1 MKKSKRYSE
10 LAKLETFEE
19 RFKYLKLNGKVGED
33 TFGSSRYLNQSF
45 YSSSEWRRFR
55 REIIIRDNGC
65 DLGIEGREIPK
76 GAKLF
81 IHHINPISVDDLC
94 ENTDLLMDPDNVICC
109 SYNTHQAIHFGDESI
124 LSLDIVER
132 KPNDTIPWR

>member
-1 MKKSKRYSE
+1 MKSKRYSE
-10 LAKLETFEE
+10 LIKLQTFEE
-19 RFKYLKLNGKVGED
+19 RYEYLKLNGRVGED

-45 YSSSEWRRFR
+45 YSSNEWRRFR
-55 REIIIRDNGC
+55 RKIIIRDNGC

-94 ENTDLLMDPDNVICC
+94 ENTDLLMDPENVICC

>member
-1 MKKSKRYSE
+1 MKSKRYSE
-10 LAKLETFEE
+10 LIKLQTFEE
-19 RFKYLKLNGKVGED
+19 RYKYLKLNGRVGED

-45 YSSSEWRRFR
+45 YSSNEWRRFR

-94 ENTDLLMDPDNVICC
+94 ENTDLLMDPENVICC

>member
-1 MKKSKRYSE
+1 MKSKRYSE
-10 LAKLETFEE
+10 LIQLPTFEE
-19 RFKYLKLNGKVGED
+19 RYKYLKLNGRVGED

-45 YSSSEWRRFR
+45 YSSNEWRRFR

-94 ENTDLLMDPDNVICC
+94 ENTDLLMDPENVICC

>member
-1 MKKSKRYSE
+1 MKSKRYSE

-33 TFGSSRYLNQSF
+33 TFGSSRYLNQTF

>member
-1 MKKSKRYSE
+1 MKNKRYSE
-10 LAKLETFEE
+10 LIKLQTFEE
-19 RFKYLKLNGKVGED
+19 RFKYLKLNGRVGED

-55 REIIIRDNGC
+55 REIILRDNGC

-81 IHHINPISVDDLC
+81 IHHINPISLDDLC

-124 LSLDIVER
+124 LSLDIIER

>member
-1 MKKSKRYSE
+1 MKSKRYSE
-10 LAKLETFEE
+10 LVKLETFEE